1 MVDCHLEILKII
13 PIKFIGMK
21 ANVKI
26 FKTCSLGIM
35 FLKNNKKIH
44 FKRSF
49 AN

>member
-1 MVDCHLEILKII
+1 MVDCHLEILKGI

-21 ANVKI
+21 TNVKT
-26 FKTCSLGIM
+26 FKTCSLGTM
-35 FLKNNKKIH
+35 FLKNNKRVH